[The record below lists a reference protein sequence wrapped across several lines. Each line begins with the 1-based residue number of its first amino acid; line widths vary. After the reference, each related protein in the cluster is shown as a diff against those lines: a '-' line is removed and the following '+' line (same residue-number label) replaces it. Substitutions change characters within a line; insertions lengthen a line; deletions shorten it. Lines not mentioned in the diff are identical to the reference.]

1 MKTLGLIGGISH
13 HSTSVYYNLIN
24 KQVNEILGG
33 NNAAKLLLYSI
44 NYSDF
49 KQMQT
54 KNDWK
59 GIENMLSDIAINL
72 QNAGADCIM
81 LCCNTAHLI
90 ADELKQ
96 KINVPFI
103 HIADETAKDI
113 TKHKITKV
121 GLLGTRFTM
130 EDPFFINALSKAGI
144 EAFIPDAIRRTLI
157 HEVIINELA
166 KGFLSNHSKEVFK
179 ETICDLKANGVEAVV
194 FGCTEIGMF
203 IKQTDC
209 ELQIFDTTII
219 HSKAAVDF
227 ALSDIV
233 RPKNDWNFKINRLG
247 NISNRFLEYNIYTF
261 QQALDFVRHLPYGR
275 NLNKSDLIT
284 VFVEGCGTC
293 STKHAL
299 LKQLAIENNY
309 DNIKLIMGLFKM
321 NANNTPEITKT
332 LNENKL
338 DYIPEAHCYLKIE
351 NEIIDVMKVNSKPED
366 FANDLIEEKEILPNQ
381 IADYKEAYHKNYLE
395 NWLKGNKQIIYTLNE
410 LWAIR
415 EQCIQDLSRLM

>member
-13 HSTSVYYNLIN
+13 HSTGVYYNLIN

-33 NNAAKLLLYSI
+33 NNAAKLLLYSV

-72 QNAGADCIM
+72 QDAGAECIM

-90 ADELKQ
+90 AGELKQ

-121 GLLGTRFTM
+121 GLLGTKFTM
-130 EDPFFINALSKAGI
+130 EDPFFINTLSTAGI
-144 EAFIPDAIRRTLI
+144 EAFIPGTMSRTLI

-166 KGFLSNHSKEVFK
+166 NGIFSNHSREIFK
-179 ETICDLKANGVEAVV
+179 EAIHDFKANGVEAVV

-209 ELQIFDTTII
+209 ELKVFDTTMI
-219 HSKAAVDF
+219 HVNAAVDF
-227 ALSDIV
+227 ALEYD
-233 RPKNDWNFKINRLG
+233 KNIR
-247 NISNRFLEYNIYTF
+247 
-261 QQALDFVRHLPYGR
+261 
-275 NLNKSDLIT
+275 
-284 VFVEGCGTC
+284 
-293 STKHAL
+293 
-299 LKQLAIENNY
+299 Y
-309 DNIKLIMGLFKM
+309 D
-321 NANNTPEITKT
+321 
-332 LNENKL
+332 
-338 DYIPEAHCYLKIE
+338 
-351 NEIIDVMKVNSKPED
+351 
-366 FANDLIEEKEILPNQ
+366 
-381 IADYKEAYHKNYLE
+381 
-395 NWLKGNKQIIYTLNE
+395 
-410 LWAIR
+410 
-415 EQCIQDLSRLM
+415 